1 MSTDPADT
9 ASKMADAA
17 GVEPDRLPSLVQ
29 KAGVGM
35 YPDAPADD
43 APEGVREAV
52 EVWREEVPDAVKYE
66 VPLLYWLLGA
76 GTPDYKMPKDAA
88 GYVERPVDGM
98 RCDNCEYYYE
108 APDGSA
114 VCSQVRGDVEADHY
128 CDLWEPLDAADEKAW
143 VPYVGPDGGEGWQDA
158 ETGDV
163 RYTDEPPGDA
173 LDPDDLD
180 DEQLQSIADE
190 AGVTV
195 EDVEDA
201 LSDAAP
207 PEVDHEEVADKVDGV
222 REYFLTAD
230 IAPKPEDEKDINN
243 GFCNAAAQ
251 KVFDELGE
259 PEGMR
264 VLEAHTMG
272 ARHQWVEY
280 DGKHYDVEATG
291 GVDDYEDLP
300 IWDRYG
306 SPGDTEVIK
315 EGSAGSEPDSETV
328 SGQSVSVGD
337 SVEVDIEGS
346 GSTGGTIDEIT
357 DVSGEPWI
365 TIETERGSLNHYP
378 ESDIESLSMKAG
390 LNTKAWLPYEGPQGG
405 TGWKNAE
412 TGDVRY
418 TDEPPGETIEPEEP
432 SPDSPMEVGDR
443 VLLRYE
449 DDTHAG
455 EVVAQSSDPLPDEEW
470 TRRMLDNFMD
480 GETVEDF
487 GGIDGLVDAVWEA
500 GEYSIDGMP
509 EFSAPPPDGIED
521 TDDLV
526 EAMMT
531 LTSPSVRVKDDRNV
545 WTFDAHDSEKYGGDM
560 QILNLGHPESDRIEP
575 EDADPRDPDQFAW
588 ALSEVQIE
596 DAAGMVVDAVDE
608 VGVGPVM
615 EAIEE
620 SDQSARLMSSEIVRE
635 FQSAGVS
642 GGGVVEPD
650 PLKDHTD
657 PMREELTQEVL
668 DDSEASTWRGARGGW
683 QGSMYDDS
691 RTEPLVAHAMDSTG
705 NQTMPEYTMAAPSI
719 IQDRPSDASK
729 AAIEKASDFTTEK
742 LREAFGD
749 EVTVWRGLSENPHR
763 GTPSEGT
770 GVVGALREAEETG
783 QQAEIE
789 HRPAESW
796 SLSFDTAKLYASG
809 GAVVE
814 TTVPVEDIMLSSSA
828 GTLDAVEDDTVVQH
842 EGKAAY
848 GPDQITT
855 GDDLNA
861 PETRLRAALKNT
873 PEDI

>member
-1 MSTDPADT
+1 MSADPADT
-9 ASKMADAA
+9 ASRMADAA
-17 GVEPDRLPSLVQ
+17 GVEPERLPSLVQ

-88 GYVERPVDGM
+88 GYVDHPVDGM

-128 CDLWEPLDAADEKAW
+128 CDLWEPLGGGADE
-143 VPYVGPDGGEGWQDA
+143 
-158 ETGDV
+158 
-163 RYTDEPPGDA
+163 
-173 LDPDDLD
+173 
-180 DEQLQSIADE
+180 
-190 AGVTV
+190 
-195 EDVEDA
+195 
-201 LSDAAP
+201 
-207 PEVDHEEVADKVDGV
+207 
-222 REYFLTAD
+222 
-230 IAPKPEDEKDINN
+230 
-243 GFCNAAAQ
+243 
-251 KVFDELGE
+251 
-259 PEGMR
+259 
-264 VLEAHTMG
+264 
-272 ARHQWVEY
+272 
-280 DGKHYDVEATG
+280 
-291 GVDDYEDLP
+291 
-300 IWDRYG
+300 
-306 SPGDTEVIK
+306 
-315 EGSAGSEPDSETV
+315 
-328 SGQSVSVGD
+328 
-337 SVEVDIEGS
+337 
-346 GSTGGTIDEIT
+346 
-357 DVSGEPWI
+357 
-365 TIETERGSLNHYP
+365 
-378 ESDIESLSMKAG
+378 
-390 LNTKAWLPYEGPQGG
+390 KAWLPYEGPQGG
-405 TGWKNAE
+405 TGWKNTE

-418 TDEPPGETIEPEEP
+418 TDEPPGETIEPSEP
-432 SPDSPMEVGDR
+432 SPEDPMEVGDR
-443 VLLRYE
+443 VLLRY
-449 DDTHAG
+449 DGGTHAG
-455 EVVAQSSDPLPDEEW
+455 EVLAQSSDPLPDEKW
-470 TRRMLDNFMD
+470 TRRMLDNYMD

-487 GGIDGLVDAVWEA
+487 GGIDELVDAVWEA
-500 GEYSIDGMP
+500 GEYGIDGMP

-521 TDDLV
+521 KDDLV

-560 QILNLGHPESDRIEP
+560 QILNLGRPESDRIEP
-575 EDADPRDPDQFAW
+575 EDADPRDTDQFAW

-596 DAAGMVVDAVDE
+596 DAARMVVDAVDE
-608 VGVGPVM
+608 AGVGPVM

-691 RTEPLVAHAMDSTG
+691 RTEPLVAHAMDNTG
-705 NQTMPEYTMAAPSI
+705 NLTMPEYTMAAPSI

-729 AAIEKASDFTTEK
+729 TAIEKASEFTTEK

-749 EVTVWRGLSENPHR
+749 EVTLWRGLSENPHR

-770 GVVGALREAEETG
+770 GVVGALREADESGEE
-783 QQAEIE
+783 AEVE

-809 GAVVE
+809 GAVIE
-814 TTVPVEDIMLSSSA
+814 TTVPVEDVLLSSSA

-842 EGKAAY
+842 EGAATY

-855 GDDLNA
+855 GDDLNET
-861 PETRLRAALKNT
+861 ETRLRAALKNI
-873 PEDI
+873 PEDIE